1 LRDGVSWTFATVAAC
16 GAAYLAVALVR
27 TRAFAATRPPAVDDG
42 DLPGISV
49 LKPLHS
55 LEPELAENLESLF
68 AQEYPAFQVVL
79 SAVDESDPALAV
91 ARAVLER
98 FPDVDAE
105 IVVQAAAAV
114 ANPKIANAS
123 NAVKRAKH
131 DVIAIADADIRVP
144 PGYLRA
150 VGAAFVTE
158 RAGAVTCLYGATSAT
173 PGVAELAA
181 LQVNDHFAPSVLV
194 ANAFE
199 PLRYCFGSTMAVRRD
214 VLERIGGLAAL
225 GATIADDHRLGELV
239 SALGERVVLA
249 PCVVTTLA
257 GETSLAA
264 VWSREVRWA
273 RTVRALRP
281 LDSTLAVVT
290 MPLPFALAA
299 SLLAP
304 RSFVRLALVTI
315 VIALRFALHVT
326 ARDAFATGTGRSASR
341 RIVDRDFLTLGVWA
355 WSRFGSAVTWQ
366 EARHSIGEHGA
377 LR

>member
-1 LRDGVSWTFATVAAC
+1 
-16 GAAYLAVALVR
+16 
-27 TRAFAATRPPAVDDG
+27 
-42 DLPGISV
+42 
-49 LKPLHS
+49 
-55 LEPELAENLESLF
+55 
-68 AQEYPAFQVVL
+68 
-79 SAVDESDPALAV
+79 
-91 ARAVLER
+91 VLER
-98 FPDVDAE
+98 FPAVDAE
-105 IVVQAAAAV
+105 IVVRAPAPV

-123 NAVKRAKH
+123 NALARAKH

-150 VGAAFVTE
+150 VGGAFVTE
-158 RAGAVTCLYGATSAT
+158 RAGAATCLYGARSAAQ
-173 PGVAELAA
+173 GVAELAA

-194 ANAFE
+194 ASAFE

-257 GETSLAA
+257 GETSLAG

-281 LDSTLAVVT
+281 VDSTLAVVT

-299 SLLAP
+299 AQLAP
-304 RSFVRLALVTI
+304 RSFVRVGLVAI
-315 VIALRFALHVT
+315 VMALRFALHYA
-326 ARDAFATGTGRSASR
+326 ARDAFARGTERGCSR
-341 RIVDRDFLTLGVWA
+341 LVVGRDFLTLAVWA
-355 WSRFGSAVTWQ
+355 WSRFGSVVTWQ
-366 EARHSIGEHGA
+366 ETRHSIGEHGA